1 MRKSGVA
8 ASCLG
13 VVQARVEFRAV
24 VGYFA
29 RGYTPNKEI
38 AEAVPPNAVPTP
50 VSPEGGQ
57 PCIEKQ
63 NLPRCYLACLL
74 YRCCVPPPARR
85 RTVPALQGT
94 HIFPTMRSGGR
105 LLRTST

>member
-1 MRKSGVA
+1 MRKSGLA
-8 ASCLG
+8 ASRQG

-38 AEAVPPNAVPTP
+38 AEAGAAKRCSYP
-50 VSPEGGQ
+50 VSPKGGQ

-63 NLPRCYLACLL
+63 NLPR
-74 YRCCVPPPARR
+74 
-85 RTVPALQGT
+85 
-94 HIFPTMRSGGR
+94 
-105 LLRTST
+105 